1 MLIRRSLEQQGFSPS
16 VIDTMLK
23 CRREKSVSLYDS
35 YLNKWNDFCNDRK
48 LDPIYASVQNV
59 LDFLQFLFDDNS
71 RGASAIGTARS
82 ALSSVVILP
91 DGSKVGENVFVKQF
105 IRGIK
110 SLKPAKPRYLSTWD
124 PQLVIDMFLTD
135 DWNSAKDLSLL
146 ALSAKTV
153 MLILLATFQRGQIIV
168 ALNLDRMIMLEDE
181 IRFEILASEVK
192 QGSRNNFKPEPIIFK
207 KIDEARICIYEHVRV
222 YLDRTSDVRGDVKQL
237 FVISR
242 KPFNAVSRDSVSHWV
257 KSVMREAG
265 IDVDVF
271 APGSTRS
278 ASASG
283 AFLSGVPLE
292 HIMKM
297 AGWSQSATFMKWY
310 KR

>member
-1 MLIRRSLEQQGFSPS
+1 
-16 VIDTMLK
+16 MLK
-23 CRREKSVSLYDS
+23 CRRDRSVALYDS
-35 YLNKWNDFCNDRK
+35 YLNRWEKYCIDRD

-59 LDFLQFLFDDNS
+59 LNFLQFLFDEDS
-71 RGASAIGTARS
+71 RGSSAIGTARS

-91 DGSKVGENVFVKQF
+91 DNSKVGDNVFVKQF

-110 SLKPAKPRYLSTWD
+110 SLKPAKPRYLNTWD
-124 PQLVIDMFLTD
+124 PQIVIDMFMSEG
-135 DWNSAKDLSLL
+135 WNQDLSLL
-146 ALSAKTV
+146 QLSAKTV

-168 ALNLDRMIMLEDE
+168 ALNLDRMIRLEDE
-181 IRFEILASEVK
+181 LRFEILPSDVK
-192 QGSRNNFKPEPIIFK
+192 QGSRKSFKPEPIIFK
-207 KIDEARICIYEHVRV
+207 KIDDVRICIYEHIKT

-242 KPFNAVSRDSVSHWV
+242 KPFNAVSRDTVSHWV
-257 KSVMREAG
+257 KAIMREAK
-265 IDVDVF
+265 INVDVF

-283 AFLSGVPLE
+283 AFLAGVPLE
-292 HIMKM
+292 HIMKK
-297 AGWSQSATFMKWY
+297 AGWSQSATFTKWY